1 MKATTAVQQAAIA
14 ERLILLDH
22 DQTPVSGIT
31 AVSTAGHT
39 PGHISFVV
47 SSGAQRAVILGDM
60 IHCPIEIGEREIDF
74 VFDVDPVLARLTKRR
89 IRQELERP
97 DTVTVGGHFPNLV
110 FGRVLPGS
118 VPVSVDFSISTVL
131 K

>member
-14 ERLILLDH
+14 KRLILLDH

-60 IHCPIEIGEREIDF
+60 IHC
-74 VFDVDPVLARLTKRR
+74 PVLARLTKRR